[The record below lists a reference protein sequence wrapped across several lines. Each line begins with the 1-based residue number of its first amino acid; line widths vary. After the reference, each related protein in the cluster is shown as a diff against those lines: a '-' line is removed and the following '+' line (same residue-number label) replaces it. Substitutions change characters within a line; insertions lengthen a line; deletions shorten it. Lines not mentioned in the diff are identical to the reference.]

1 MDEQNPTQSG
11 LNIEVPET
19 DLQLPKGDVTSD
31 VKLNSGTDN
40 NVDVEQQAFDMD
52 ELSVSNPV
60 KYLATYNSPHE
71 WILDQREAET
81 AQMIRDTAM
90 PEQASKV
97 GALAYSAGELKRKT
111 GNMARDF
118 SEYAAGVDAYLLPNA
133 DKDIAERAYKNMK
146 KLSVQTENNRADY
159 VSLHGVDPDVYGIG
173 TNVMEVARD
182 MVLTAGVAG
191 AVRRGATKA
200 AYGYAAS
207 RLAPSATGVAERFA
221 AQQGKKAASRAAMGT
236 IAGETFMREAGD
248 RATQQAAQYMDA
260 TGDYDL
266 KYYDP
271 TVDLALNTG
280 VSAINS
286 AIEMSL
292 GIERIV
298 PDMLFGTRGAGR
310 IAEEFVRGYISERSE
325 EFLQN
330 IFDQGGDVL
339 SGYRENID
347 LFQAWNDSA
356 AAGWIGG
363 IFGSGTAAGMYYLN
377 RRRMIRQLE
386 EGGIE
391 KETATKF
398 VDKYL
403 QDGINK
409 TLSNMSST
417 VELRTKDGP
426 AYDKLKAGIK
436 NALVLQGWNEK
447 MIDPQT
453 GKPMNIDAYVDTLVT
468 KDFINR
474 AVTEALTSGVSID
487 DWLDVAQFTAIDNV
501 LYVRPLGTAEDI
513 QKRIDEADAVIKRQL
528 DLKKTGA
535 ENAALLQ
542 EARSQKAVLRK
553 LKANKILDSEI
564 ERVSIQEAKTPEI
577 QKEIDTATS
586 DADTL
591 GKANSAADFVG
602 GLENMTDEEKT
613 RRLGNALLKRIFGN
627 DTRGFD
633 AIMTKPEYA
642 NVRAAIN
649 SSAAKIFDYLKNHR
663 AYGIAKDLRDA
674 LKMLPNVKSGNF
686 INVVTTPDLTGEDP
700 VARNAFLY
708 NFVFNDANTTAAF
721 IDAYLTRAEESITN
735 QTKVRLGKKD
745 IVGQAFKA
753 MDSLM
758 QTQADVAGLQYNSIY
773 NEDGSVADPNVA
785 AVVASWQN
793 LFVEVPAQQLYQTG
807 YASMR
812 GELVGEYIDANLF
825 AHTGE
830 GPNVHSWGNYFLAS
844 EKIDYDRYYKKFE
857 REGPALKYDGKEVDD
872 LVLRGLDIVH
882 PDVTRLI
889 KDKLGDLSVTKK
901 MIMDTIN
908 RQIVRDTNIYKYNMD
923 TVLEHLKNFNNIDEE
938 KARKIIADMEK
949 MLTKKGGAFMSLLKP
964 FSPVAYP
971 EVAKIQKKYLKK
983 GSLTQFEDDY
993 VTIYNELMSTFGIA
1007 RIQPY
1012 ESRFAEMFSSL
1023 RELKRSAEAVKK
1035 LEFDKFTGRTGLLY
1049 KGEDFYEWLEH
1060 KLRVSESR
1068 HGAWVADVHRY
1079 NIRGKIIKAV
1089 QDAFVHNTTIDE
1101 QLNKIEDKEIKPWL
1115 DIKPQL
1121 KSIIEQNIEKEKS
1134 RFPGADTKAVKKFLF
1149 DFIDKPDLEKWPTD
1163 GMVYQ
1168 DWYKDESTPADR
1180 ALIDAVSSPQNNT
1193 IKTPNGETDILIGTI
1208 NRVRE
1213 AGARKRLFDAAKN
1226 ALKNAK
1232 KEDFLYRPS
1241 ASMYRTDNI
1250 PENPELLDMSKRL
1263 TRQPKNIQKALRRFV
1278 GENQEII
1285 PWLKDLY
1292 EVGFADYDMTGTST
1306 EIFPEYAISDLFA
1319 LDIDPTTHVSP
1330 KIMSIADMMKSD
1342 KYKGKPE
1349 EVKRRMIGV
1358 ATDATVNAMLKHPD
1372 RQVTLDDIAK
1382 ELDILKGYGDV
1393 WGSGLN
1399 LTPGEKLINKDFGQL
1414 VDWLKKGLFA
1424 YDRKGTTEAN
1434 TISKWMDVSRV
1445 EEKGIRGDDLYERLK
1460 GWLYNHQPIVEKY
1473 YKSDA
1478 SLGLTKDPSTI
1489 EILSK
1494 LWLKQGIRGV
1504 RYYGGTDKLGFVTF
1518 EPTKPTQRLYQL
1530 AYAGARVDYDQPSLQ
1545 AIGTGEQNQAH
1556 GYGLYYALNPEIAEK
1571 YRQNFTSDY
1580 RHVTLYKGEEVDI
1593 LKEDTPH
1600 DQALSDLVRDYS
1612 SIKDTDMSVRKQK
1625 FIKKYEDEIA
1635 STKQYVKENED
1646 RMKQETIRDSSR
1658 TLFDFYQEKI
1668 KHDEAMLDAFKNI
1681 DATQIKEKKWG
1692 QVHEVDIPENE
1703 ELLDEQ
1709 KMLIDQPQYV
1719 EDIIWK
1725 INKDLDLGIVDSGI
1739 TGDRIYQKISDKLGS
1754 DKAASELLDKYGIKG
1769 ITYFGREDG
1778 RCFVIFN
1785 DKYVKVLRKKFDEL
1799 GNQLF
1804 ALDFQ
1809 SPEPLVATHAIS
1821 KEGMERALEVGGFAM
1836 PSLAIT
1842 KDIDENSYGDIV
1854 FVAPASMAQP
1864 SRNTRVYDRDA
1875 WTPMIDFIE
1884 YTAKEG
1890 FADRVKDILPPGADW
1905 SMFVSNIEDKANSWP
1920 EDNIMAKQL
1929 FAIYKG
1935 FPESEVPFIQRKF
1948 DEDNDLRKEYLQ
1960 WYQDFVMSNM
1970 QGRIFRG
1977 FTPSGTRRYAPVTL
1991 DNIVRELKT
2000 QPEHKDFSY
2009 YDFYG
2014 FHDVARELV
2023 TRFKSPKDIKKEQG
2037 RIQDTVKVHDQEA
2050 ELQTDFYSLA
2060 SELNTQKDVTS
2071 RANSHF
2077 ALANALLDTE
2087 GSLAER
2093 LERYGFKNDAE
2104 SVKAVEGIIEKIKK
2118 MPVRYFEVKTQ
2129 RAIRFNEFSAVFV
2142 PSKQSYDEIAER
2154 LTEQG
2159 ANVLRYGSKEER
2171 AAMFDELVNGDDTIM
2186 FQGRRGKINGV
2197 FDPELGTILVGKN
2210 FNGTTLPHEMAHY
2223 WLDTIFKMF
2232 KRVQAGEIE
2241 ARPEWVAQKREMFA
2255 MLGINENQTSLTRGQ
2270 QEKFATM
2277 LEAYISGVGVTN
2289 EITRTFNDY
2298 LKWVP
2303 EKYRNLQ
2310 QLSYIDE
2317 NGKIQNVFLDAKAVE
2332 FFNKWYENPTLPSLS
2347 TSPER
2352 QRFMN
2357 VTGDDGNVIRVSI
2370 KEINDRE
2377 KEFAQDAEEQLHTD
2391 QRMYN
2396 TLDENM
2402 PADIKSVADAQKV
2415 SIAARSNF
2423 LKTTEETQKKIIT
2436 PDEDRKR
2443 RWFERK
2449 SRETEAQLAQDYIEK
2464 NPDHAHEVIFGD
2476 PELIPNDTGIDRAT
2490 LINTYM
2496 ALNNVAESDPD
2507 WARLQTNIAI
2517 NQSLAGTQLAL
2528 SNDKSYRVYLD
2539 GLREIEDVLEM
2550 KAATNY
2556 AGSAVGA
2563 RERFNADIQQ
2573 FLSKELPAVFATE
2586 AGSDEREIALKKMF
2600 EKARTIFS
2608 GNTTGQ
2614 FLTQMDM
2621 DYAKAQK
2628 RNTDAFVKWAEKVIK
2643 TQAGAKLNAE
2653 QQAHLLKISAKAQQ
2667 ALQDIDN
2674 KDAGVAV
2681 AGALELRNWQL
2692 EKQKLMGVAPKKFS
2706 LFGDYA
2712 PRAML
2717 ASPNTLL
2724 FANIPSTAINTLVT
2738 NVAKRGELFGE
2749 NKVSDK
2755 LISDE
2760 IKRIKKIYGATA
2772 MNLAQM
2778 EKPTSPSLL
2787 HGEKYSAAGQKWYDP
2802 YTILGREDNLFRVP
2816 TFVNTLA
2823 RIASKD
2829 AKATGRSADE
2839 VFLEYIKLNDQ
2850 SDSAKLARKQALAV
2864 ANMAVFTQNGALARC
2879 LNHIRS
2885 ELNYLSR
2892 VPFGLDPH
2900 GFGVGSLIAPFL
2912 STGANIAEMG
2922 IRGAIAPIA
2931 TLTTYA
2937 QALRTGKAIDPLK
2950 KLALRMDWTY
2960 FVFSAVSMALLA
2972 ALTSDDDEFYID
2984 PYKTGMG
2991 YDPDRPYDSINIGG
3005 VWVDLD
3011 FFGPFSIPMRTAA
3024 KVIQA
3029 WKKDNGIGTALL
3041 SGYSESAKSVLGDI
3055 PLAESL
3061 INNQFEWAMKKPGAF
3076 AGSYAYNQANKL
3088 VPAGIKPISRALSRG
3103 QGWMLRPFEGTTVGR
3118 KFNRNY
3124 GFDGQELTSQDLLE
3138 MFTIKFQ
3145 LGKEAQQY
3153 VDSILGLQ

>member
-1 MDEQNPTQSG
+1 MDEQNPKQSG

-19 DLQLPKGDVTSD
+19 DVQLSNGSVVSD
-31 VKLNSGTDN
+31 VKLNSGADN
-40 NVDVEQQAFDMD
+40 NVDVEQQVFDMD
-52 ELSVSNPV
+52 KLSVSNPV
-60 KYLATYNSPHE
+60 KYLVTYNSPHE

-81 AQMIRDTAM
+81 AQMLRDTAM

-97 GALAYSAGELKRKT
+97 GSIAYSAGEMLRKT
-111 GNMARDF
+111 GNVARDF

-200 AYGYAAS
+200 AYGYATS
-207 RLAPSATGVAERFA
+207 RLAPTATDVATRFA

-298 PDMLFGTRGAGR
+298 PDMLFGTRGVGR
-310 IAEEFVRGYISERSE
+310 AAEEFIKGYISERSE

-330 IFDQGGDVL
+330 FFDQLGDVA

-347 LFQAWNDSA
+347 LLQAWNDSA

-363 IFGSGTAAGMYYLN
+363 VFGSGTAAGMYYLN

-386 EGGIE
+386 ESGIE
-391 KETATKF
+391 KDTATKF

-453 GKPMNIDAYVDTLVT
+453 GKSMDIDAYVDTLVN

-542 EARSQKAVLRK
+542 EARSQKAVLQK

-745 IVGQAFKA
+745 IIGQAFKA

-793 LFVEVPAQQLYQTG
+793 LFVEVPSQQLYQIG

-812 GELVGEYIDANLF
+812 GEMVGDYIDANLW

-830 GPNVHSWGNYFLAS
+830 GPNVKGWGNYFLADF
-844 EKIDYDRYYKKFE
+844 KINKKRYYDKFN
-857 REGPALKYDGKEVDD
+857 REGPKVKYDGKDIDD
-872 LVLRGLDIVH
+872 LTLHGVGIFH
-882 PDVTRLI
+882 PDIKRLI
-889 KDKLGDLSVTKK
+889 KDRIDDLSVTKK
-901 MIMDTIN
+901 MMLDTVN
-908 RQIVRDTNIYKYNMD
+908 RQVKRDSDVYQLNID
-923 TVLEHLKNFNNIDEE
+923 TVIDRVKDTVGEE

-949 MLTKKGGAFMSLLKP
+949 MLTKRGGPFMSLLSP
-964 FSPVAYP
+964 FSPEAYP
-971 EVAKIQKKYLKK
+971 EIARIQKKYLKK
-983 GSLTQFEDDY
+983 GSLTQFDDDY
-993 VTIYNELMSTFGIA
+993 VTVYNELVSTFGGERVPETSYA
-1007 RIQPY
+1007 
-1012 ESRFAEMFSSL
+1012 SWFAHQFSSL
-1023 RELKRSAEAVKK
+1023 NELKQSAEALKK
-1035 LEFDKFTGRTGLLY
+1035 LDFDKFSGRTGFLY
-1049 KGEDFYEWLEH
+1049 KGEDFYDWLEG
-1060 KLRVSESR
+1060 KIRKSEAR
-1068 HGAWVADVHRY
+1068 HIAWAADAHRY
-1079 NIRGKIIKAV
+1079 DIRQKVYNAV
-1089 QDAFVHNTTIDE
+1089 RNAFVQNTTIDE
-1101 QLNKIEDKEIKPWL
+1101 QINKIEDQYITPWLEIKS
-1115 DIKPQL
+1115 QL
-1121 KSIIEQNIEKEKS
+1121 KSVIEQNIEKEKS
-1134 RFPGADTKAVKKFLF
+1134 RFPDADVKAVKKFLF
-1149 DFIDKPDLEKWPTD
+1149 DFIDKPDLEKWPSD

-1168 DWYKDESTPADR
+1168 DWWKDDSTQADR
-1180 ALIDAVSSPQNNT
+1180 DLIDAVTAVEDHGIESPKGEPDM
-1193 IKTPNGETDILIGTI
+1193 IIGLMNG
-1208 NRVRE
+1208 VRE
-1213 AGARKRLFDAAKN
+1213 ANAKKRIFDAAKN
-1226 ALKNAK
+1226 ALKNVK
-1232 KEDFLYRPS
+1232 KEDFVFKPR
-1241 ASMYRTDNI
+1241 ASMYKTDKI
-1250 PENPELLDMSKRL
+1250 PENDELLDYGKRL
-1263 TRQPKNIQKALRRFV
+1263 NKQPKKIQEGIRKLIA
-1278 GENQEII
+1278 ENQENI
-1285 PWLKDLY
+1285 PWLAEMSD
-1292 EVGFADYDMTGTST
+1292 VGFADNTT
-1306 EIFPEYAISDLFA
+1306 EIFPEYAISDLFD
-1319 LDIDPTTHVSP
+1319 LDIDPRSHVSP
-1330 KIMSIADMMKSD
+1330 KILSIADTMKSD
-1342 KYKGKPE
+1342 RYAGKPE
-1349 EVKRRMIGV
+1349 EVKKRMIGL
-1358 ATDATVNAMLKHPD
+1358 ATDATVVAMLKHPD
-1372 RQVTLDDIAK
+1372 RQATIDDIAK
-1382 ELDILKGYGDV
+1382 QIDILKELGDV
-1393 WGSGLN
+1393 WGTGLH
-1399 LTPGEKLINKDFGQL
+1399 LTQSEKQTNKDFDKL
-1414 VDWLKKGLFA
+1414 ADFLKKGLFA
-1424 YDRKGTTEAN
+1424 YGRKGTDAAN
-1434 TISKWMDVSRV
+1434 TISKWFDVSRV
-1445 EEKGIRGDDLYERLK
+1445 ELKAINGFNFFKRLDL
-1460 GWLYNHQPIVEKY
+1460 WLNAHPEVVNK
-1473 YKSDA
+1473 YKSDT
-1478 SLGLTKDPSTI
+1478 SLGLTKDANGS
-1489 EILSK
+1489 ELFSK
-1494 LWLKQGIRGV
+1494 LLLKYGIRGI
-1504 RYYGGTDKLGFVTF
+1504 RYWGDTDKRGFVTF
-1518 EPTKPTQRLYQL
+1518 EPTKPTQRLY
-1530 AYAGARVDYDQPSLQ
+1530 S
-1545 AIGTGEQNQAH
+1545 
-1556 GYGLYYALNPEIAEK
+1556 
-1571 YRQNFTSDY
+1571 
-1580 RHVTLYKGEEVDI
+1580 
-1593 LKEDTPH
+1593 
-1600 DQALSDLVRDYS
+1600 
-1612 SIKDTDMSVRKQK
+1612 
-1625 FIKKYEDEIA
+1625 
-1635 STKQYVKENED
+1635 
-1646 RMKQETIRDSSR
+1646 
-1658 TLFDFYQEKI
+1658 
-1668 KHDEAMLDAFKNI
+1668 
-1681 DATQIKEKKWG
+1681 
-1692 QVHEVDIPENE
+1692 
-1703 ELLDEQ
+1703 
-1709 KMLIDQPQYV
+1709 
-1719 EDIIWK
+1719 
-1725 INKDLDLGIVDSGI
+1725 
-1739 TGDRIYQKISDKLGS
+1739 
-1754 DKAASELLDKYGIKG
+1754 
-1769 ITYFGREDG
+1769 
-1778 RCFVIFN
+1778 
-1785 DKYVKVLRKKFDEL
+1785 
-1799 GNQLF
+1799 
-1804 ALDFQ
+1804 LDFQ

-1821 KEGMERALEVGGFAM
+1821 KEGMEQALNVGGFAM

-1842 KDIDENSYGDIV
+1842 KDIDANTYGDIV

-1864 SRNTRVYDRDA
+1864 SRTTRVYDRDA

-1935 FPESEVPFIQRKF
+1935 FPEEEVPFIQRKF
-1948 DEDNDLRKEYLQ
+1948 DENNDLRKEYLQ

-1977 FTPSGTRRYAPVTL
+1977 FTPTGTRRYAPVTL

-2023 TRFKSPKDIKKEQG
+2023 TRFKTPQDIKKEQG
-2037 RIQDTVKVHDQEA
+2037 RIQDTVKVHDQEQ
-2050 ELQTDFYSLA
+2050 ELQTEFYSLA
-2060 SELNTQKDVTS
+2060 SELNAEKDVTS

-2087 GSLAER
+2087 GTLAER
-2093 LERYGFKNDAE
+2093 LERHGFKNDQE
-2104 SVKAVEGIIEKIKK
+2104 SVKAVEDVIKKIKK
-2118 MPVRYFEVKTQ
+2118 MPVRYFEVKPQ

-2186 FQGRRGKINGV
+2186 FQGRRSKINGV

-2357 VTGDDGNVIRVSI
+2357 VTGDDGRVIRVSI

-2391 QRMYN
+2391 QRLYN

-2464 NPDHAHEVIFGD
+2464 KPDHAHEVIFGD

-2563 RERFNADIQQ
+2563 RERFNTDIQQ

-2586 AGSDEREIALKKMF
+2586 AGSEEREIALKKMF

-2621 DYAKAQK
+2621 EYAKAQK

-2724 FANIPSTAINTLVT
+2724 FANIPSTALNTLVT

-2755 LISDE
+2755 LISNE
-2760 IKRIKKIYGATA
+2760 IKRIKKIYGATS

-2802 YTILGREDNLFRVP
+2802 YTILGREDNFFRVP

-2892 VPFGLDPH
+2892 VPLGLDPH
-2900 GFGVGSLIAPFL
+2900 GFGAGSLIAPFL
-2912 STGANIAEMG
+2912 TTGANIAEMG
-2922 IRGAIAPIA
+2922 IRGAIAPIT

-2960 FVFSAVSMALLA
+2960 FVFSVVSMALLA

-3145 LGKEAQQY
+3145 LGKDAQQY